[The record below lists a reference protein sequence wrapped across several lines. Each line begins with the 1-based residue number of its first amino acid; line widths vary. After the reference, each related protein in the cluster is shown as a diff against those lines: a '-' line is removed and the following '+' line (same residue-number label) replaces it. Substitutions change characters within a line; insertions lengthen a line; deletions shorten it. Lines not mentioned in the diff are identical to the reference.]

1 MRNNHKNHNTMQP
14 LLAMCTDD
22 IKTQIMSHCGTLL
35 ELSNLSQ
42 INKSFHALI
51 MHSNSGQGLW
61 LGIASTLTGYN
72 AKEHI
77 HVNSDDFHAK
87 VKLLVCPWLA
97 IPRPLPLRVEPFI
110 DPDSMRLT
118 LDRDETSAVLWLKT
132 DYGFDIVD
140 TSNARPDSKDSRPD
154 VSTLSLTLPTV
165 PSRKTFLPIKQPTE
179 LQILPNQSDYRHYYQ
194 RIHDSVSAVIEV
206 TAWDLEQRSG
216 IYFFSR
222 KNGINVKILRHI
234 LIGECPAKTNMIIR
248 PMEMW
253 MLTEDRAIYF
263 GPQCSPLPL
272 TVAGRMDRAL
282 WLAGMGR
289 VNEAIQF
296 QQRLGVSDINAH
308 AITGSMTLLH
318 AATYRNKINTVK
330 TLLKAKA
337 DPEARD
343 DQEMSCLM
351 IAASMEY
358 PNMIRTLCK
367 EGLADPNVETH
378 YNETA
383 LHMVGNQC
391 ATEEKSIRATVKAL
405 LDFSANPNPSDI
417 KGQTPLFC
425 YTILDSPAT
434 VDLLCSRGANPM
446 HRNLKGETPL
456 HALFEMH
463 GKRETAIILFKKYK
477 VDVDAKDNNGMTALM
492 HAANTHV
499 YANVRILLNDLHA
512 NPLLCNNEGQD
523 ALSLARNEN
532 GPRRY
537 TNAVIQ
543 MLETKCAEW
552 RAV

>member
-1 MRNNHKNHNTMQP
+1 MQRRS

-22 IKTQIMSHCGTLL
+22 INIQIMSHCGTLL

-42 INKSFHALI
+42 INKSFHTLI
-51 MHSNSGQGLW
+51 MQSNSGQGLW
-61 LGIASTLTGYN
+61 LGIASKLTGYK

-77 HVNSDDFHAK
+77 NMNSDDFHAK

-97 IPRPLPLRVEPFI
+97 IPRPLSLRADPFI
-110 DPDSMRLT
+110 DPDNMRIT
-118 LDRDETSAVLWLKT
+118 LDRSETSAVLWLKT
-132 DYGFDIVD
+132 DHGFEIVD
-140 TSNARPDSKDSRPD
+140 TSNARPDPDDSYSRPD
-154 VSTLSLTLPTV
+154 MSTLSLALPKV
-165 PSRKTFLPIKQPTE
+165 PSRKTFLSIKQPPE
-179 LQILPNQSDYRHYYQ
+179 LQILPNQGDYRHFYQ

-206 TAWDLEQRSG
+206 SAWDLEQRSG

-222 KNGINVKILRHI
+222 KKGINVKMLRHI
-234 LIGECPAKTNMIIR
+234 LIGECPVKTNMIVR

-253 MLTEDRAIYF
+253 MLTEGCAIYF
-263 GPQCSPLPL
+263 GPQCTPLPL

-289 VNEAIQF
+289 VNEAIQY
-296 QQRLGVSDINAH
+296 QKRLGVTDINAH

-318 AATYRNKINTVK
+318 AATHRNKINTVK

-358 PNMIRTLCK
+358 PYMIRTLCK
-367 EGLADPNVETH
+367 EGLADPNVETP

-383 LHMVGNQC
+383 LHMVGNEC
-391 ATEEKSIRATVKAL
+391 ATDRKSIRATVRAL
-405 LDFSANPNPSDI
+405 LDFNANPNSCDL

-446 HRNLKGETPL
+446 HRNHEGETPI
-456 HALFEMH
+456 HALFQMH
-463 GKRETAIILFKKYK
+463 SRRDTAVLLIKKYK
-477 VDVDAKDNNGMTALM
+477 VDVNAKDNDGMTALM
-492 HAANTHV
+492 YAASTHV
-499 YANVRILLNDLHA
+499 YVNVRILLNDLHA

-532 GPRRY
+532 GPQQY
-537 TNAVIQ
+537 TNAVIK
-543 MLETKCAEW
+543 MLETKCTEW